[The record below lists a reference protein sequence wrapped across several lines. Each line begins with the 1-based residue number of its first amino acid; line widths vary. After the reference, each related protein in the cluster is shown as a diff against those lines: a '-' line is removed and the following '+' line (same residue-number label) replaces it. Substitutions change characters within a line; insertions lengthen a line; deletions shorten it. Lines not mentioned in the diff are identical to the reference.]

1 VTRVRVAVLLVG
13 VALIGGSVAACTSS
27 TNGTAQPAPATSV
40 TVASSSPSV
49 APLPTAAVPSTPA
62 ASVTTSAP
70 TTTAASTPAA
80 PTTTTNAP
88 AAPRSNCTSVSVRVI
103 RGSASL
109 GQEIAALQFTNSG
122 STRCVLNGFP
132 TVTLLLKGARLGQP
146 SQPGSIGTSTRT
158 LAPGDTAE
166 SLLHDYTNCQAP
178 LSDEIRVVV
187 PGSTIPAVRPG
198 QLRGCVLRVDKLGP
212 PE

>member
-1 VTRVRVAVLLVG
+1 
-13 VALIGGSVAACTSS
+13 
-27 TNGTAQPAPATSV
+27 
-40 TVASSSPSV
+40 
-49 APLPTAAVPSTPA
+49 
-62 ASVTTSAP
+62 
-70 TTTAASTPAA
+70 
-80 PTTTTNAP
+80 
-88 AAPRSNCTSVSVRVI
+88 VRVI

-109 GQEIAALQFTNSG
+109 GQEIAALQFSNSG

-187 PGSTIPAVRPG
+187 PGSTIAAIRPG
-198 QLRGCVLRVDKLGP
+198 QMRGCVLRVDKLGP

>member
-1 VTRVRVAVLLVG
+1 MTRFRVGVLLVG

-27 TNGTAQPAPATSV
+27 TNGTAQTAPTTSV
-40 TVASSSPSV
+40 TASSSSPSV
-49 APLPTAAVPSTPA
+49 APLPTAAAPSTPA
-62 ASVTTSAP
+62 ASMTTSAP
-70 TTTAASTPAA
+70 TTTAATPTTPA
-80 PTTTTNAP
+80 TTTNAP
-88 AAPRSNCTSVSVRVI
+88 AAPRSTCTSVSVRVI

-109 GQEIAALQFTNSG
+109 GQEIAALQFSNSG

-187 PGSTIPAVRPG
+187 PGSTIAAIRPG
-198 QLRGCVLRVDKLGP
+198 QMRGCVLRVDKLGP